1 MWLFICGITTTSL
14 RTVDLV
20 ILFKRE
26 GNSPLGSQH
35 FSRFKSFKPSFKTK
49 KNDIQSLCPNSQL
62 YKNPQKICFTNKKNW
77 HFKIQQKKDSPKTH
91 RFFPP
96 FFSMAKAPPNHPERT
111 HAWLTFQDPRQAL
124 LPTTQTS
131 S

>member
-49 KNDIQSLCPNSQL
+49 KTTSKVCAPIHNYI
-62 YKNPQKICFTNKKNW
+62 KIPKKYVSPTKKTGTLRFNK
-77 HFKIQQKKDSPKTH
+77 KKDSPKNK
-91 RFFPP
+91 RFFQP

-111 HAWLTFQDPRQAL
+111 HAGRTGQDPRQARG
-124 LPTTQTS
+124 PTTQTS